1 MEVTEDGKVYHV
13 LFFGST
19 SILSGVPL
27 ANNPKYPNIAEDFSA
42 TYRKLR
48 SLPCDVFLAPHAGF
62 FGLAEK
68 ARRLERGAQANPFVD
83 AAAFRDFI
91 SKAEEKFLKQ
101 LAGERHPS
109 TR

>member
-1 MEVTEDGKVYHV
+1 
-13 LFFGST
+13 
-19 SILSGVPL
+19 
-27 ANNPKYPNIAEDFSA
+27 
-42 TYRKLR
+42 
-48 SLPCDVFLAPHAGF
+48 VFLAPHAGF